1 MKNTISQKYIKD
13 YIRDLIDIPFQ
24 RNLSIEIVVF
34 SSVRRMAKACKI
46 VAKIYGYTPK
56 QIFHFMVEQTSLS
69 GTHSYGFNTAYGR
82 EIREEFEVQYHEMY
96 KEI

>member
-1 MKNTISQKYIKD
+1 MSNTISQKYIKD
-13 YIRDLIDIPFQ
+13 YITENYDEVRH
-24 RNLSIEIVVF
+24 NLK
-34 SSVRRMAKACKI
+34 RMAKACRI

-56 QIFHFMVEQTSLS
+56 QIFHFMIEQISLS

>member
-13 YIRDLIDIPFQ
+13 YITVNYGEVRH
-24 RNLSIEIVVF
+24 NL
-34 SSVRRMAKACKI
+34 RRMAKACKI

-56 QIFHFMVEQTSLS
+56 QIFHFMIEQTNLG

-82 EIREEFEVQYHEMY
+82 EIRDEFEVQYHEMY

>member
-1 MKNTISQKYIKD
+1 MKNTILQKYIKD
-13 YIRDLIDIPFQ
+13 YITENYGEVRH
-24 RNLSIEIVVF
+24 NL
-34 SSVRRMAKACKI
+34 RRMAKACKI

-56 QIFHFMVEQTSLS
+56 QIFHFMIEQTNLG

>member
-1 MKNTISQKYIKD
+1 MSNTISQKYIKD
-13 YIRDLIDIPFQ
+13 YITENYDEVRH
-24 RNLSIEIVVF
+24 NLK
-34 SSVRRMAKACKI
+34 RMAKACRI

-56 QIFHFMVEQTSLS
+56 QIFHFMIEQVSLS

-82 EIREEFEVQYHEMY
+82 EIREEFEVQYHEIY

>member
-1 MKNTISQKYIKD
+1 MSNTISQKYIKD
-13 YIRDLIDIPFQ
+13 YITENYDEVRH
-24 RNLSIEIVVF
+24 NLK
-34 SSVRRMAKACKI
+34 RMAKACRI

-56 QIFHFMVEQTSLS
+56 QIFHFMIEQVSLS

>member
-1 MKNTISQKYIKD
+1 MSSTISQKYIKD
-13 YIRDLIDIPFQ
+13 YITVNYGEVRH
-24 RNLSIEIVVF
+24 NL
-34 SSVRRMAKACKI
+34 RRMAKACKI

-56 QIFHFMVEQTSLS
+56 QIFHFMVEQTNLS

>member
-1 MKNTISQKYIKD
+1 MSNTISQKYIKD
-13 YIRDLIDIPFQ
+13 YITENYDEVRH
-24 RNLSIEIVVF
+24 NLK
-34 SSVRRMAKACKI
+34 RMAKACRI

-56 QIFHFMVEQTSLS
+56 QIFHFMIEQVSLS

-82 EIREEFEVQYHEMY
+82 EIREEFEVQYHEID

>member
-13 YIRDLIDIPFQ
+13 YITENYGEVRH
-24 RNLSIEIVVF
+24 NL
-34 SSVRRMAKACKI
+34 RRMAKACKI

-56 QIFHFMVEQTSLS
+56 QIFHFMIEQTNLS

-82 EIREEFEVQYHEMY
+82 EIRDEFEVQYHNMFTVL
-96 KEI
+96 

>member
-1 MKNTISQKYIKD
+1 MSNTISQKYIKD
-13 YIRDLIDIPFQ
+13 YITENYGEARH
-24 RNLSIEIVVF
+24 NLK
-34 SSVRRMAKACKI
+34 RMAKACRI

-56 QIFHFMVEQTSLS
+56 QIFHFMIEQVSLS

>member
-1 MKNTISQKYIKD
+1 MSNTISQKYIRD
-13 YIRDLIDIPFQ
+13 YIIEQYGEVRH
-24 RNLSIEIVVF
+24 NL
-34 SSVRRMAKACKI
+34 RRMAKACRI

-56 QIFHFMVEQTSLS
+56 EIFHFMIEQKPLT

>member
-1 MKNTISQKYIKD
+1 MSNTISQKYIED
-13 YIRDLIDIPFQ
+13 YITENYGELRH
-24 RNLSIEIVVF
+24 NVK
-34 SSVRRMAKACKI
+34 RMAKACRE

-56 QIFHFMVEQTSLS
+56 QIFHFMIEQTNLG

>member
-1 MKNTISQKYIKD
+1 MSKTISQKYIKD
-13 YIRDLIDIPFQ
+13 YITENYGEVRH
-24 RNLSIEIVVF
+24 NLK
-34 SSVRRMAKACKI
+34 RMVKACMA

-56 QIFHFMVEQTSLS
+56 QIFHFMIEQEPLT
-69 GTHSYGFNTAYGR
+69 GTHSYGFNTRYGR

>member
-1 MKNTISQKYIKD
+1 MSNTISQKYIKD
-13 YIRDLIDIPFQ
+13 YITENYDEVRH
-24 RNLSIEIVVF
+24 NLK
-34 SSVRRMAKACKI
+34 RMAKACRI

-56 QIFHFMVEQTSLS
+56 QIFHFMIEQVSLS

-82 EIREEFEVQYHEMY
+82 EIREEFEVQYHEMQ